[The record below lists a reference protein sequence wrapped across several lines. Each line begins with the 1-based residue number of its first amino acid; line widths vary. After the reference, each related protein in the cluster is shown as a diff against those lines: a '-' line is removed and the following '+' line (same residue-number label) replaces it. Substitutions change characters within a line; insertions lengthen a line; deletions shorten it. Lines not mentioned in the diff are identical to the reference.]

1 MFGNGVKINMREK
14 SGYFVEDVGLIKQKP
29 AWHCIVFLV
38 LLMKGERGL
47 VFAWHS
53 LNDS

>member
-14 SGYFVEDVGLIKQKP
+14 SGYFVEDVGLIGQNP
-29 AWHCIVFLV
+29 AWYCVVFLGF
-38 LLMKGERGL
+38 LMKRGQEL
-47 VFAWHS
+47 AFAWHS